1 MTFDSIETEC
11 DQELDL
17 IQDPMGLIAYPLK

>member
-1 MTFDSIETEC
+1 MTFDSTETEC